1 MIPTLVS
8 KKCAKLIA
16 QVAASLRA
24 KDRDN
29 PCIPHLTTIV
39 AELINNP
46 SLDADQIIDYVLAK
60 PRDPGEI
67 ADKIIAAC
75 AAALNIDAE
84 SIRSRTR
91 CRLVIECRSICVY
104 IIRKCLPG
112 VSYAQIAPKI
122 GLKDH
127 SSVVHMNTRAAN
139 LLSVNDA
146 IMLAKYQV
154 CRSATAHIVNAINN
168 GK

>member
-24 KDRDN
+24 KDRNN

-39 AELINNP
+39 AELTNNS
-46 SLDADQIIDYVLAK
+46 SLDADQIIDHVLAK
-60 PRDPGEI
+60 PIDAGEV

-91 CRLVIECRSICVY
+91 CRLVIECRSISVY
-104 IIRKCLPG
+104 LIRKYLPKLA
-112 VSYAQIAPKI
+112 YAQIAPKI

-127 SSVVHMNTRAAN
+127 SSAMHMNTRAAN
-139 LLSVNDA
+139 LLSANDA
-146 IMLAKYQV
+146 IMIAKYNV
-154 CRSATAHIVNAINN
+154 CLSATAHITNTISNE
-168 GK
+168 